1 MATVTRLT
9 PPTLPEVTGYV
20 EAATADRLLG
30 WAWAPAKPSIR
41 AMIEL
46 RLGDEIIAR
55 AVADQPRPDL
65 ASNGVGDGR
74 HAFEIAVPN
83 DYRARIAELR
93 VFARSGDGEAL
104 PIGAP
109 PAAEGL
115 SEQMAKLARGVD
127 ALVASQRLM
136 HRNLQAA
143 LSSRSH
149 GPAESEEQMT
159 TLARMAEAQTALG
172 EQLATVG
179 TIHGPSG
186 RALGGRYRCEDFR
199 STRARQDQ
207 CYRVLGPRTL
217 RDGAAGCDRRARAI
231 ARRLIPATNRREIA
245 MIIPGFFAFA
255 QRIHG

>member
-30 WAWAPAKPSIR
+30 WAWAPGTPSIR

-46 RLGDEIIAR
+46 RLGDEIVAR

-115 SEQMAKLARGVD
+115 SEQIAKLARGVD

-172 EQLATVG
+172 EQLATVERFMVRLDEHLAGGIG
-179 TIHGPSG
+179 TKASG
-186 RALGGRYRCEDFR
+186 ARGLAKTNATAFWALALSG
-199 STRARQDQ
+199 TALL
-207 CYRVLGPRTL
+207 V
-217 RDGAAGCDRRARAI
+217 AI
-231 ARRLIPATNRREIA
+231 AELARSLA
-245 MIIPGFFAFA
+245 G
-255 QRIHG
+255 

>member
-1 MATVTRLT
+1 MSRRPRLIGCSAG
-9 PPTLPEVTGYV
+9 PG
-20 EAATADRLLG
+20 RLRT
-30 WAWAPAKPSIR
+30 PSIR

-115 SEQMAKLARGVD
+115 SEQMAKAGTRG
-127 ALVASQRLM
+127 
-136 HRNLQAA
+136 
-143 LSSRSH
+143 
-149 GPAESEEQMT
+149 
-159 TLARMAEAQTALG
+159 
-172 EQLATVG
+172 
-179 TIHGPSG
+179 
-186 RALGGRYRCEDFR
+186 
-199 STRARQDQ
+199 
-207 CYRVLGPRTL
+207 
-217 RDGAAGCDRRARAI
+217 RRAGRVA
-231 ARRLIPATNRREIA
+231 APDAPQSAGRPEL
-245 MIIPGFFAFA
+245 
-255 QRIHG
+255 